1 MNAIFEFVKL
11 RIKLTLASTKDK
23 YGFLHNKKKFIICLA
38 ANYANLGDVAITY
51 AQALFIQKYFHEYE
65 IVELPISNTISDLK
79 ALKRM
84 CTKEDIITIVGGGN
98 MGDLYPY
105 IELLRLLIICEFPK
119 NQIISFPQTIDFMNS
134 SLSGQMLSLM
144 RKIYGRHKNLILCAR
159 ESISFSRM
167 KQIFPNKKVY
177 ELPDIV
183 MMLDERNPKM
193 KRNGVLFCFR
203 QDKERLIKGDFIKE
217 LSNNLNEPITQYD
230 TYVSKDQMTEQ
241 EKKTELNRIWSAFRS
256 SKWII
261 TDRLHGMIFAFI
273 TGTPAIVLPN
283 NNFKIKGCFEW
294 IKNCGYIYFLD
305 KLDII
310 KIKKTISTIP
320 TFKYEEREKYIQEK
334 YSLFASNIRKS
345 INKNKI

>member
-1 MNAIFEFVKL
+1 MNAIFEFAKL
-11 RIKLTLASTKDK
+11 RIKLTLASTKNK
-23 YGFLHNKKKFIICLA
+23 YRFLHKEKKKFIICLA

-51 AQALFIQKYFHEYE
+51 AQALFIEKYFHEYE

-79 ALKRM
+79 AIKRM

-105 IELLRLLIICEFPK
+105 IELLRLLIIYEFPM
-119 NQIISFPQTIDFMNS
+119 NQIISFPQTIDFMKS
-134 SLSGQMLSLM
+134 SLSDQMLSLM

-159 ESISFSRM
+159 EGFSFSRM
-167 KQIFPNKKVY
+167 KQMFPDKIVY

-183 MMLDERNPKM
+183 MTLDERRPKK
-193 KRNGVLFCFR
+193 KRDGILFCFR
-203 QDKERLIKGDFIKE
+203 HDKEQLINGDFIKE

-230 TYVSKDQMTEQ
+230 TYVSNDQMTED
-241 EKKTELNRIWSAFRS
+241 EKKAELNSIWSAFRS

-261 TDRLHGMIFAFI
+261 TDRLHGMIFAYI

-294 IKNCGYIYFLD
+294 IKDCGYIYFLD
-305 KLDII
+305 KLDIM

-320 TFKYEEREKYIQEK
+320 TFKFEKSDINIREK

-345 INKNKI
+345 ISKK